1 MALQGPN
8 LGPTL
13 PILFPKPSP
22 YYMPGL
28 YYVRQ
33 KIYVDRGA
41 SGGKTYRHFLRLR
54 LVHLFYTQ
62 IFSSYRRQWC
72 KAITSIP
79 KKELEM
85 PYFKSGPLREV

>member
-13 PILFPKPSP
+13 PILFPKPSL

-33 KIYVDRGA
+33 KIYVDRGV

-54 LVHLFYTQ
+54 L
-62 IFSSYRRQWC
+62 
-72 KAITSIP
+72 A
-79 KKELEM
+79 
-85 PYFKSGPLREV
+85 